1 MKINSFLALCTLLV
15 SSSSCYHQECKNVN
29 PIFDNYAPDSKI
41 YMDELAF
48 RLKEIDNSELSYW
61 FEKYEEEEGN
71 DHLFFLV
78 QGKNLCAIMK
88 LTVNE
93 WDNFENLRRTKGKSY
108 QGAKFLNL
116 KYSILQDSLI
126 TDFVYISHDRIVD

>member
-1 MKINSFLALCTLLV
+1 
-15 SSSSCYHQECKNVN
+15 
-29 PIFDNYAPDSKI
+29 
-41 YMDELAF
+41 MDELAF